1 MVASR
6 RAVLAHRATPSTT
19 AAPTAC
25 VRIPSAFPSEQKGRP
40 ARSGSTLSAAER
52 QRPLFLEPGADETLA
67 CWPARIEEGARQL
80 KRTTIS
86 FFGNFGT
93 QNLGNEYTLQAIIH
107 NVHKYLPTAKVN
119 CICTDPED
127 ASARHNIPAS
137 PISYRYDK
145 GYRSTVR
152 SDTVIIRWLRR
163 FLIRLP
169 LELIQWLKAFRTL
182 KGTSML
188 VMTGTGMLGDFGIGP
203 FDLHYEI
210 LKWSILAKLRG
221 TKLLFV
227 SVGAGPIAHPLSR
240 RIVKLAISLADYRSY
255 RDSFSKEY
263 LASIGFDT
271 KDDFVY
277 PDLAFSLRPRIP
289 ASGSRNSRVI
299 GLGLMD
305 YYGKGSALEYD
316 EIAYQNYLD
325 GVTTFVASLLDR
337 KYTIRLLIGD
347 VSYDKRVTGDVIK
360 RLKERGTNYQEGQ
373 IIDDPVSSVEQLI
386 AQLAETDIVI
396 ATRFHNLLLAL
407 MLNKPVV
414 ALSYH
419 EKIASLMAG
428 VGMAEYCQRIDQL
441 DASRLME
448 QFNKLEQNAG
458 TIKSMIEQRIGEYG
472 RALEQQ
478 YAHIFNHL
486 GAASPRMERE

>member
-1 MVASR
+1 M
-6 RAVLAHRATPSTT
+6 
-19 AAPTAC
+19 
-25 VRIPSAFPSEQKGRP
+25 
-40 ARSGSTLSAAER
+40 
-52 QRPLFLEPGADETLA
+52 
-67 CWPARIEEGARQL
+67 

-107 NVHKYLPTAKVN
+107 NVRKYLPDAAVN
-119 CICTDPED
+119 CICTDPKD
-127 ASARHNIPAS
+127 ASARHDIPAS

-145 GYRSTVR
+145 AYRSRVR
-152 SDTVIIRWLRR
+152 RDTAIARWLRR
-163 FLIRLP
+163 FLVRLP
-169 LELIQWLKAFRTL
+169 LELMQWLKAFREL

-210 LKWSILAKLRG
+210 LKWSVLAKLRG

-289 ASGSRNSRVI
+289 DTGNRSSRVI

-305 YYGKGSALEYD
+305 
-316 EIAYQNYLD
+316 
-325 GVTTFVASLLDR
+325 
-337 KYTIRLLIGD
+337 
-347 VSYDKRVTGDVIK
+347 
-360 RLKERGTNYQEGQ
+360 
-373 IIDDPVSSVEQLI
+373 
-386 AQLAETDIVI
+386 
-396 ATRFHNLLLAL
+396 
-407 MLNKPVV
+407 
-414 ALSYH
+414 
-419 EKIASLMAG
+419 
-428 VGMAEYCQRIDQL
+428 
-441 DASRLME
+441 
-448 QFNKLEQNAG
+448 
-458 TIKSMIEQRIGEYG
+458 
-472 RALEQQ
+472 
-478 YAHIFNHL
+478 
-486 GAASPRMERE
+486 

>member
-1 MVASR
+1 
-6 RAVLAHRATPSTT
+6 
-19 AAPTAC
+19 
-25 VRIPSAFPSEQKGRP
+25 
-40 ARSGSTLSAAER
+40 
-52 QRPLFLEPGADETLA
+52 
-67 CWPARIEEGARQL
+67 L

-107 NVHKYLPTAKVN
+107 NTHKYLPDAAVD

-127 ASARHNIPAS
+127 ASARHGIPAS

-145 GYRSTVR
+145 AYRSKLR
-152 SDTVIIRWLRR
+152 RDTGIVRWLRR
-163 FLIRLP
+163 LFVRLP
-169 LELIQWLKAFRTL
+169 LELIQWLKAFRKL
-182 KGTSML
+182 KDTSML

-210 LKWSILAKLRG
+210 LKWSVLAKLRG
-221 TKLLFV
+221 TKLFFV

-277 PDLAFSLRPRIP
+277 PDLAFSLRPRAP
-289 ASGSRNSRVI
+289 ASRSRDSRVI

-305 YYGKGSALEYD
+305 YYGKGSTQEYD
-316 EIAYQNYLD
+316 ETAYQHYLD
-325 GVTTFVASLLDR
+325 AVTGFVASLLDR

-347 VSYDKRVTGDVIK
+347 VSYDKRVTGDVLE
-360 RLKERGTNYQEGQ
+360 RLKERGSSYREGQ
-373 IIDDPVSSVEQLI
+373 IIDDPVSSVDELI
-386 AQLAETDIVI
+386 AQLAATDIVI

-419 EKIASLMAG
+419 AKIASLMEG

-448 QFNKLEQNAG
+448 QFDKLEQNAG
-458 TIKSMIEQRIGEYG
+458 TLKPLLEQRIGEYG

-478 YAHIFNHL
+478 YEHIFNHL